1 MNWQNIATV
10 YLKELKDSLRDRRT
24 LISTIVVPTLVMPLM
39 FFGVGKVMSKTI
51 SKAREDIPTVAV
63 LGADGAP
70 ALARQLR
77 ESPRVRVVE
86 APADWRRAISD
97 KTLRVAVELPERF
110 EARLEAGEL
119 PPVRIYFYE
128 GELKSDNGARVLE
141 RFLAEYREQVVVTR
155 LAAHG
160 LPRSAARPFEYR
172 RENVAPPE
180 KVGGNLFGGIVP
192 YLIIILCFTGAMY
205 PAMDLTAGEKERGT
219 METLLC
225 SPVPRV
231 DIVMGK
237 FLLVLTGSLAAMA
250 FMLIS
255 MGVSAVIGGSLL
267 MGGGASAKAG
277 AVAAAGAT
285 AAKGAATGA
294 GAALP
299 MLDPLGVVGVLAMV
313 LPVAV
318 LFAAAAFTISLFAK
332 SYKEAQSY
340 LGPMI
345 IVVIMPGVVGML
357 PGMELSAKTALIPIL
372 NLSLVCK
379 EMLSGVWNW
388 GYIGLIFGSSSLY
401 AAVALWLAVRMF
413 NREDVIFRT

>member
-1 MNWQNIATV
+1 MNWNNIATV

-24 LISTIVVPTLVMPLM
+24 LISTIVIPTLVMPLM
-39 FFGVGKVMSKTI
+39 FFGMGKVMTSVVT
-51 SKAREDIPTVAV
+51 KAREDIPTVAV
-63 LGADGAP
+63 LGGEDSPGVV
-70 ALARQLR
+70 RQFR
-77 ESPRVRVVE
+77 ESKRMRVVPT
-86 APADWRRAISD
+86 PADWKQAISD
-97 KTLRVAVELPERF
+97 KRLRVAVQLPEKF
-110 EARLEAGEL
+110 EAQLQAGAA
-119 PPVRIYFYE
+119 PAVKVFYYE
-128 GELKSDNGARVLE
+128 GELKSENGARVLE
-141 RFLAEYREQVVVTR
+141 RFLGELREQVVAER

-160 LPRSAARPFEYR
+160 LPKTAARPFEFR

-180 KVGGNLFGGIVP
+180 KVGGNLFGGLVP

-231 DIVMGK
+231 DIVLGK
-237 FLLVLTGSLAAMA
+237 FLMVLTGSLSAMA
-250 FMLIS
+250 FMLLS
-255 MGVSAVIGGSLL
+255 MGVTVAVGGSLM
-267 MGGGASAKAG
+267 MGGGMGRA
-277 AVAAAGAT
+277 AAAGA
-285 AAKGAATGA
+285 AAKSAAA
-294 GAALP
+294 PAASGGGVIP
-299 MLDPLGVVGVLAMV
+299 MIDPLGVVGVIAMV

-345 IVVIMPGVVGML
+345 ILVIMPGVIGML
-357 PGMELSAKTALIPIL
+357 PGIDLSAKTALIPIL

-379 EMLSGVWNW
+379 EMLSGVWHW

-401 AAVALWLAVRMF
+401 AAIALWLAVRMF
-413 NREDVIFRT
+413 NREDVLFRA

>member
-1 MNWQNIATV
+1 MNWSNITTV

-24 LISTIVVPTLVMPLM
+24 LISTIVIPTLVMPLM
-39 FFGVGKVMSKTI
+39 FFGVGKVMSNVMT
-51 SKAREDIPTVAV
+51 KAREDIPTVV
-63 LGADGAP
+63 ILGGEDSPGVVA
-70 ALARQLR
+70 QFR
-77 ESPRVRVVE
+77 ESQRMRVVP
-86 APADWRRAISD
+86 APADWKQAISD
-97 KTLRVAVELPERF
+97 KRLRVALQLPEKF
-110 EARLEAGEL
+110 EERLRAGL
-119 PPVRIYFYE
+119 APVVKIFHYE

-141 RFLAEYREQVVVTR
+141 RFLADLREQAVAER

-160 LPRSAARPFEYR
+160 MPKTAARPFEFK

-180 KVGGNLFGGIVP
+180 KVGGNLFGGLVP

-231 DIVMGK
+231 DIVLGK
-237 FLLVLTGSLAAMA
+237 FLMVLTGSLSAMV
-250 FMLIS
+250 FMLLS
-255 MGVSAVIGGSLL
+255 MGGSIAIGGTLM
-267 MGGGASAKAG
+267 MGGGGAARAGAGGAAAKASADAM
-277 AVAAAGAT
+277 
-285 AAKGAATGA
+285 
-294 GAALP
+294 P
-299 MLDPLGVVGVLAMV
+299 MIDPLGVVGVLAMV

-318 LFAAAAFTISLFAK
+318 LFAALAFTISLFAK

-357 PGMELSAKTALIPIL
+357 PGIELSAKTALIPIL

-388 GYIGLIFGSSSLY
+388 GYIGLIFASSSLY
-401 AAVALWLAVRMF
+401 AGVALWLAVKMF
-413 NREDVIFRT
+413 DREDVIFRT